1 MTTAPGSRANGN
13 RTTVVAIVL
22 AALASAPVFAHRLD
36 EYLQASRIAVEPDCV
51 ELELDLTPGVS
62 VTPRVLAEIDRDGNG
77 WIDSQEARVYAAR
90 VSSEIRVDLDGR
102 TLPLQLTNREYPTID
117 AMRQGEGAIRLQW
130 TAATPRLAAG
140 SHRLTYRNVHRA
152 DIGVYLVNA
161 LVPASHR
168 VTIRGQRR
176 DVDQREL
183 VVEYELAAD
192 RSDPV
197 AWWIPTGALGAFVI
211 AGLVLR
217 DRLIGLGDLVNR
229 QP

>member
-1 MTTAPGSRANGN
+1 MTTAPGSRANSK

-22 AALASAPVFAHRLD
+22 AALASVPLLAHRLD
-36 EYLQASRIAVEPDCV
+36 EYLQASRIAVEPDRV
-51 ELELDLTPGVS
+51 ELELDLTPGVT
-62 VTPRVLAEIDRDGNG
+62 VTPRVVAEIDRDGNG
-77 WIDSQEARVYAAR
+77 RIDSQEARVYAAR
-90 VSSEIRVDLDGR
+90 VSGDVRVDLDGR
-102 TLPLQLTNREYPTID
+102 TLSLQLTNREYPTIEG
-117 AMRQGEGAIRLQW
+117 MREGEGAIRLQW
-130 TAATPRLAAG
+130 TAAAPGLAAG
-140 SHRLTYRNVHRA
+140 SHRLTYRNAHRA

-161 LVPASHR
+161 LVPASNR
-168 VTIRGQRR
+168 VTISAQRR

-197 AWWIPTGALGAFVI
+197 TWWIPTGALVAFVI

-217 DRLIGLGDLVNR
+217 DRLLGLGDPANH